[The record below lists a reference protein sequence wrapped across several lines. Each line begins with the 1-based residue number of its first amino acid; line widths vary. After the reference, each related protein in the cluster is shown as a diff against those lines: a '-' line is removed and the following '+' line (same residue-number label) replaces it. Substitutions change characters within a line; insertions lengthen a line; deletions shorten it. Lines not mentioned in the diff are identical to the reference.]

1 MDFYAMRQAMLR
13 AKQYHEEHFGEDGLN
28 TPFPWEEPVVC
39 NHGTDIGCACTV
51 SDSHRVAVH

>member
-28 TPFPWEEPVVC
+28 TPFPWEEPV
-39 NHGTDIGCACTV
+39 A
-51 SDSHRVAVH
+51 